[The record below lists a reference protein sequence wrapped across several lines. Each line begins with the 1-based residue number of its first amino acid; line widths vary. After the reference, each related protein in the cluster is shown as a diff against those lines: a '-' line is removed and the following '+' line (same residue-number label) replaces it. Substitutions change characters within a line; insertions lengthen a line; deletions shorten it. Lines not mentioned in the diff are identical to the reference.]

1 MFDEINK
8 IKKSE
13 IVINIVILLLLIA
26 IGVCAF
32 TKSETSSTD
41 SIFTA
46 STDSIFTAS
55 QEIKAT
61 IFYLSCI
68 IGFGVSTC
76 IRFLAKTVENSWL
89 ILYKLELSN
98 ITENT
103 QKSDDTPTRHCPTC
117 NSENP
122 EDSLFC
128 GNCGNKLR

>member
-46 STDSIFTAS
+46 S

-68 IGFGVSTC
+68 IGFALSTC
-76 IRFLAKTVENSWL
+76 IRFLAKTAENSWL

-98 ITENT
+98 ITENA
-103 QKSDDTPTRHCPTC
+103 QKSDDAPTRHCPNC

>member
-13 IVINIVILLLLIA
+13 IVVNIVILLLLIA

-41 SIFTA
+41 SIFTV
-46 STDSIFTAS
+46 S
-55 QEIKAT
+55 QEIKAA

-68 IGFGVSTC
+68 IGCGVSTC
-76 IRFLAKTVENSWL
+76 IRFLAKTAENSWL
-89 ILYKLELSN
+89 ILYKLELSHAA
-98 ITENT
+98 ENA
-103 QKSDDTPTRHCPTC
+103 QKSDDAPTRHCPTC